1 MVFELAFDNNKK
13 KLIHFLSPFFI
24 ICKFSRSIEIQNEC
38 STNFSTPYF
47 AIENIKYIMK
57 WFAPYQFKKFNL
69 NNSWRIVLMA
79 KLVQPLG

>member
-13 KLIHFLSPFFI
+13 KSFIFCPLFFI

-38 STNFSTPYF
+38 TTNFSPPYF

-57 WFAPYQFKKFNL
+57 WFAPYQFKKFNS
-69 NNSWRIVLMA
+69 NNSWHIVLMA